1 MAIKFDHLVL
11 TAAIENLLNRNLASS
26 PGARSR
32 CAALKD
38 QRLLVRVTGM
48 GLQIGI
54 ESLGDTLS
62 LTRTPV
68 GDFNVTVEG
77 SPINLLALT
86 GENPERLLQSGQV
99 TVRGDA
105 EILQRYR
112 ALALLLQPDLEEE
125 LSRLIG
131 DLPAHHIG
139 RLARSLW
146 SFARRAT
153 SNTVRNAAEFLAHE
167 NHTLV
172 PRAEAEAFMADVDQ
186 LREDIDRAAA
196 RLRTLEET
204 R

>member
-1 MAIKFDHLVL
+1 VL
-11 TAAIENLLNRNLASS
+11 TAAIENLLNRNLALSA
-26 PGARSR
+26 GARIR
-32 CAALKD
+32 CAALQG
-38 QRLLVRVTGM
+38 QRLLVCVTGT

-54 ESLGDTLS
+54 ESLGDTLALS
-62 LTRTPV
+62 RTPV
-68 GDFNVTVEG
+68 GEFNVTVEG

-86 GENPERLLQSGQV
+86 GDNPERLLQSGQV
-99 TVRGDA
+99 TLRGEA

-125 LSRLIG
+125 LSRLVG

-146 SFARRAT
+146 SFGRRAA
-153 SNTVRNAAEFLAHE
+153 SNTMRNAAEYLAHE
-167 NHTLV
+167 SHTLV

-186 LREDIDRAAA
+186 LREAVDRAAA

>member
-1 MAIKFDHLVL
+1 VL
-11 TAAIENLLNRNLASS
+11 TAAIENGLNRNLASS
-26 PGARSR
+26 PGARAR
-32 CAALKD
+32 CAALQG
-38 QRLLVRVTGM
+38 QRLLVRITGT
-48 GLQIGI
+48 GLQISI

-62 LTRTPV
+62 LSRTPI
-68 GDFNVTVEG
+68 GEFNVTVEG

-86 GENPERLLQSGQV
+86 GDNPERLLQSGQV

-146 SFARRAT
+146 SFGRRAA
-153 SNTVRNAAEFLAHE
+153 SNTVRNAAEYLAHE
-167 NHTLV
+167 NQTLV

-186 LREDIDRAAA
+186 LREDVDRAAA